1 MSGLIKEKNTFLM
14 ILVNIV
20 QNMESSMRPQ
30 RPTHPNQM
38 GLLNGKNRT
47 LRDLV
52 NAMLDCFGLSKSCWG
67 EAILTAGIVL
77 NRVSSSKGEITP
89 YEAWKG
95 RKPALGFLRACGCLA
110 KVNAPACKK

>member
-1 MSGLIKEKNTFLM
+1 VLHQLERKIKYVRSDKEGEYLSNDLSG
-14 ILVNIV
+14 
-20 QNMESSMRPQ
+20 
-30 RPTHPNQM
+30 PTHPNQM